1 MTALVFSGVIGC
13 PAAIMSRRSRK
24 YCTYRSGVKV
34 LSRTAGSPAGLAKVC
49 GAPAGGPVT
58 MPAVARAALVSEPT
72 AYRYFPDLISLLN
85 AALVGMWP
93 TPAEALE
100 PVTASADPVE
110 RVAFAI
116 EFFLRRVLSY
126 QGAVR
131 AMISATITRPELT
144 AHRPGIRFGL
154 INQALDPIAGSLP
167 LPPER
172 LAQLKHDLA
181 AIVSAE
187 ALFSLTDLCR
197 LTPDDAVSSLVR
209 TATTITA
216 AATRDDA
223 SGPPQPGKHRSSRP
237 SQSAGHVPGVRPST
251 VAYRSS

>member
-1 MTALVFSGVIGC
+1 MMRAVNEETGRVNQKLRTRMAIVEACREVI
-13 PAAIMSRRSRK
+13 RS
-24 YCTYRSGVKV
+24 
-34 LSRTAGSPAGLAKVC
+34 
-49 GAPAGGPVT
+49 GGPVT

-72 AYRYFPDLISLLN
+72 AYRYFPDLTSLLN

-93 TPAEALE
+93 SPAEALE
-100 PVTASADPVE
+100 PIATSADPVE
-110 RVAFAI
+110 RIAFAG

-131 AMISATITRPELT
+131 AMISATITRPELA

-154 INQALDPIAGSLP
+154 IDQALDPIAGALP
-167 LPPER
+167 LPPEQ

-181 AIVSAE
+181 AVISAE

-197 LTPDDAVSSLVR
+197 LTPDDAVASLVR

-216 AATRDDA
+216 NATRDD
-223 SGPPQPGKHRSSRP
+223 GPGPSQPGKRRSPR
-237 SQSAGHVPGVRPST
+237 R
-251 VAYRSS
+251 

>member
-1 MTALVFSGVIGC
+1 MRAVSEQTGRVNQKLRTRMAIVEACREVI
-13 PAAIMSRRSRK
+13 RS
-24 YCTYRSGVKV
+24 
-34 LSRTAGSPAGLAKVC
+34 
-49 GAPAGGPVT
+49 GGPVT

-72 AYRYFPDLISLLN
+72 AYRYFPDLISMLN

-93 TPAEALE
+93 SPAEMLE
-100 PVTASADPVE
+100 PVAASADPVE
-110 RVAFAI
+110 RVAFAS

-131 AMISATITRPELT
+131 AMISATITRPELA

-154 INQALDPIAGSLP
+154 INQALDPIAGPLR

-181 AIVSAE
+181 AIISSE

-197 LTPDDAVSSLVR
+197 LTPDDAVGSLVR

-216 AATRDDA
+216 NATRDDGA
-223 SGPPQPGKHRSSRP
+223 GPARSRD
-237 SQSAGHVPGVRPST
+237 
-251 VAYRSS
+251 

>member
-1 MTALVFSGVIGC
+1 MTTANEQTGRVNQKLRTRMAIVEACREVI
-13 PAAIMSRRSRK
+13 RS
-24 YCTYRSGVKV
+24 
-34 LSRTAGSPAGLAKVC
+34 
-49 GAPAGGPVT
+49 GGPVT

-72 AYRYFPDLISLLN
+72 AYRYFPDLTSLLN

-93 TPAEALE
+93 SPAEALE
-100 PVTASADPVE
+100 PLAASGDPVE
-110 RVAFAI
+110 RVAFAA

-131 AMISATITRPELT
+131 AMISATITRPELA

-154 INQALDPIAGSLP
+154 INQALDPIADTLP

-181 AIVSAE
+181 AIISAE

-197 LTPDDAVSSLVR
+197 LTPDDAVGSLVR
-209 TATTITA
+209 TATTIAA
-216 AATRDDA
+216 AATRDN
-223 SGPPQPGKHRSSRP
+223 GTGP
-237 SQSAGHVPGVRPST
+237 SQPRKQ
-251 VAYRSS
+251 RSPRR

>member
-1 MTALVFSGVIGC
+1 MTTASEQTGRVNQKLRTRMAIVEACREVI
-13 PAAIMSRRSRK
+13 RS
-24 YCTYRSGVKV
+24 
-34 LSRTAGSPAGLAKVC
+34 
-49 GAPAGGPVT
+49 GGPVT

-93 TPAEALE
+93 SPAEALE
-100 PVTASADPVE
+100 PIAASADPVE
-110 RVAFAI
+110 RVAFAA

-131 AMISATITRPELT
+131 AMISATITRPELA

-154 INQALDPIAGSLP
+154 INQALDPIADTLP

-181 AIVSAE
+181 AIISAE

-197 LTPDDAVSSLVR
+197 LTPEDAVGSLVR
-209 TATTITA
+209 TATTIAA
-216 AATRDDA
+216 AATRDN
-223 SGPPQPGKHRSSRP
+223 GTGP
-237 SQSAGHVPGVRPST
+237 SQPRKQ
-251 VAYRSS
+251 RSPRR

>member
-1 MTALVFSGVIGC
+1 MMRAVNEETGRVNQKLRTRKAIVEACREVI
-13 PAAIMSRRSRK
+13 RS
-24 YCTYRSGVKV
+24 
-34 LSRTAGSPAGLAKVC
+34 
-49 GAPAGGPVT
+49 GGPVT

-72 AYRYFPDLISLLN
+72 AYRYFPDLTSLLN

-93 TPAEALE
+93 SPAEALE
-100 PVTASADPVE
+100 PIAASADPVE
-110 RVAFAI
+110 RVAFAS

-131 AMISATITRPELT
+131 AMISATITRPELA

-154 INQALDPIAGSLP
+154 INQALDPIAGTLR

-181 AIVSAE
+181 AVVSAE

-197 LTPDDAVSSLVR
+197 LTPDDAVGSLVR

-216 AATRDDA
+216 AATRDDGTDL
-223 SGPPQPGKHRSSRP
+223 SQPGERRSPR
-237 SQSAGHVPGVRPST
+237 R
-251 VAYRSS
+251 